1 MHGVLTAEAAVLVH
15 FQSVRIVLLVLH
27 GVVVALL
34 ALGAGQGNFDSHFGT
49 SHSLKAGFCE
59 PPSSRLADGAMP
71 KKGHKKINPL

>member
-1 MHGVLTAEAAVLVH
+1 MFFLPFSVSLLRLAVHGVLAAEAAVLVH

-49 SHSLKAGFCE
+49 SHS
-59 PPSSRLADGAMP
+59 
-71 KKGHKKINPL
+71 